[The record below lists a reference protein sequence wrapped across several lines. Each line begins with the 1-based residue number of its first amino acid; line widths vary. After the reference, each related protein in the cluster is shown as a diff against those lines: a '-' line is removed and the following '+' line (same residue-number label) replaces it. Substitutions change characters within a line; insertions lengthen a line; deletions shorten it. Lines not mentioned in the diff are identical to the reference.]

1 MAKIPKRMAKPP
13 GPPSKKKSAAAPAK
27 GKKERPIIKAK
38 RQKARVVRAV
48 KNKEAKLVE
57 NTKQLLVLRGNKT
70 NEAVNQLLRD
80 LKMIKAP
87 DAKVLSKKNELHPFD
102 DPNSIEFLTHKNDTS
117 LFVLGSS
124 TKKRPNNIIFG
135 RTFDGHIM
143 DMLEMGFDNF
153 KGIDDFKCKSK
164 MAPGSKPC
172 FLFSGAEWDSSE
184 PYQKLKN
191 VLVDMFRGTIV
202 SAINLKGLDHVIVC
216 SAAANRVLFRHYS
229 IAFQLTTDT
238 HPRVELDEMGP
249 RFDLSFRR
257 HKFGSADMMKVASKK
272 PKELAPK
279 KLKNIKRDE
288 LTGDKIGRIHLDKQ
302 DIYSMQVRRVKALR
316 KSPGDLKKDDTTAE

>member
-1 MAKIPKRMAKPP
+1 MAKVSKKLEKPP
-13 GPPSKKKSAAAPAK
+13 GPPSKKKSAAAGAKSKTK
-27 GKKERPIIKAK
+27 GKTVIKQK
-38 RQKARVVRAV
+38 RQKASVARAV

-70 NEAVNQLLRD
+70 NEDVNQLLRD

-102 DPNSIEFLTHKNDTS
+102 DPNSIEFLTQKNDTS

-124 TKKRPNNIIFG
+124 TKKRPNNMIFG

-143 DMLEMGFDNF
+143 DMLEMGFENF
-153 KGIDDFKCKSK
+153 KSIDEFKCKSK

-172 FLFSGAEWDSSE
+172 FLFSGEEWE
-184 PYQKLKN
+184 AHEQYQKLKN
-191 VLVDMFRGTIV
+191 ILVDMFRGTIV
-202 SAINLKGLDHVIVC
+202 EAINLKGLDHVIVC
-216 SAAANRVLFRHYS
+216 SAVNSRVLFRHYS
-229 IAFQLTTDT
+229 IAFHLTTDT

-257 HKFGSADMMKVASKK
+257 HKFGSADMLKAACKK

-279 KLKNIKRDE
+279 KLKNVTRDA

-302 DIYSMQVRRVKALR
+302 DIYSMNIRRVKALR
-316 KSPGDLKKDDTTAE
+316 KSPGDIKKAADE

>member
-1 MAKIPKRMAKPP
+1 MASQPITTTRPPPTKAVQDHRNFSTMAKITKRMEKPA
-13 GPPSKKKSAAAPAK
+13 GPPSKKKTVPAK
-27 GKKERPIIKAK
+27 GNKKERPVIKAK
-38 RQKARVVRAV
+38 RQKASVARAV

-70 NEAVNQLLRD
+70 NESVNQLLRD

-153 KGIDDFKCKSK
+153 KSIDEFKCKSK

-172 FLFSGAEWDSSE
+172 FLFAGAEWEQSE

-191 VLVDMFRGTIV
+191 VLVDIFRGTIV
-202 SAINLKGLDHVIVC
+202 TAINLKGLDHVIVC
-216 SAAANRVLFRHYS
+216 SAANNRVLFRHYS

-238 HPRVELDEMGP
+238 
-249 RFDLSFRR
+249 
-257 HKFGSADMMKVASKK
+257 KV
-272 PKELAPK
+272 
-279 KLKNIKRDE
+279 KNVSRDE

-316 KSPGDLKKDDTTAE
+316 KSPGDLKKADASAD

>member
-1 MAKIPKRMAKPP
+1 MAKITKRMEKPA
-13 GPPSKKKSAAAPAK
+13 GPPSKKKTVPAK
-27 GKKERPIIKAK
+27 GNKKERPVIKAK
-38 RQKARVVRAV
+38 RQKASVARAV

-70 NEAVNQLLRD
+70 NESVNQLLRD

-153 KGIDDFKCKSK
+153 KSIDEFKCKSK

-172 FLFSGAEWDSSE
+172 FLFAGAEWEQSE

-191 VLVDMFRGTIV
+191 VLVDIFRGTIV
-202 SAINLKGLDHVIVC
+202 TAINLKGLDHVIVC
-216 SAAANRVLFRHYS
+216 SAANNRVLFRHYS

-257 HKFGSADMMKVASKK
+257 HKFGSADMMKVACKK

-279 KLKNIKRDE
+279 KVKNVSRDE

-316 KSPGDLKKDDTTAE
+316 KSPGDLKKADASAD